1 MSRVVVDA
9 NLGIDKAP
17 EILFTFFETVIDELM
32 IEKWSMRGVN
42 NIHKTLRISE

>member
-32 IEKWSMRGVN
+32 IEQWHLV
-42 NIHKTLRISE
+42 LRDSK